1 MVTTIPL
8 ATTMSG
14 RVTALGLALL
24 LLCSVASAFTG
35 KERDAET
42 GLDYFGARYMSA
54 AQGRFTS
61 PDLPANYLVRSEE
74 RRVGKECA

>member
-1 MVTTIPL
+1 MLYFLTEGIQ
-8 ATTMSG
+8 
-14 RVTALGLALL
+14 
-24 LLCSVASAFTG
+24 FTG

-61 PDLPANYLVRSEE
+61 PDMGRWD
-74 RRVGKECA
+74 RRVFLRFHENFM